1 MRESLTFATSELT
14 PEPDAVLTGQ
24 GIPRGAE
31 LSGRVQQLVADAM
44 ELFASLAEGR
54 GVWEEIG
61 KSDFAEVFQG
71 DGHNESPSPLEEIY
85 PRADRLALFAVTLG
99 ETLCREISGLVDG
112 GKLALGYLLDA
123 VASEA
128 AENAA
133 TLAARHYL
141 AAQTDAGT
149 ASPAIGI
156 LPYSPG
162 YCGWHVSG
170 QRRLFER
177 LHPEEIGISLNPSCL
192 MSPLKSISGVLVV
205 GEGKIHEFVNRF
217 DFCKRCGTLQ
227 CRERIASMRKA
238 TVNTRRESWDGNP

>member
-1 MRESLTFATSELT
+1 MRESLTFAPSELM

-31 LSGRVQQLVADAM
+31 LSGRVQQLVAEAM
-44 ELFASLAEGR
+44 ELFVALAEGR

-61 KSDFAEVFQG
+61 KSEFAEVYQG
-71 DGHNESPSPLEEIY
+71 DGQNESPSPLEEIY

-99 ETLCREISGLVDG
+99 ETLCREISALVDA

-123 VASEA
+123 VASEG

-133 TLAARHYL
+133 AHAARHYL
-141 AAQTDAGT
+141 AAGA
-149 ASPAIGI
+149 ASPATRI

-177 LHPEEIGISLNPSCL
+177 LHPEEIGISLNPSFL
-192 MSPLKSISGVLVV
+192 MSPIKSISGVLVA
-205 GEGKIHEFVNRF
+205 GEAEIHEFANRF
-217 DFCKRCGTLQ
+217 DFCKRCGTFQ
-227 CRERIASMRKA
+227 CRERIASIRNA
-238 TVNTRRESWDGNP
+238 TEST